1 MSMNALMDTPH
12 TARAMSSIFFASDN
26 SLSLDSSTI
35 STTLAPLLFL
45 DTNGSLPPDLGLVVA
60 IPLIFGLTFVDRCSW
75 VEDDGDGCSGT
86 TRRAALLKEPGA
98 LRVFDDGAKDST
110 TQSFVLAKTKAVA
123 NAARPDLLIVN
134 IVPGDRQVYVPIK
147 REV

>member
-1 MSMNALMDTPH
+1 
-12 TARAMSSIFFASDN
+12 
-26 SLSLDSSTI
+26 
-35 STTLAPLLFL
+35 
-45 DTNGSLPPDLGLVVA
+45 
-60 IPLIFGLTFVDRCSW
+60 
-75 VEDDGDGCSGT
+75 
-86 TRRAALLKEPGA
+86 LLKEEPGA

-134 IVPGDRQVYVPIK
+134 IVPRDRQVYVPIE